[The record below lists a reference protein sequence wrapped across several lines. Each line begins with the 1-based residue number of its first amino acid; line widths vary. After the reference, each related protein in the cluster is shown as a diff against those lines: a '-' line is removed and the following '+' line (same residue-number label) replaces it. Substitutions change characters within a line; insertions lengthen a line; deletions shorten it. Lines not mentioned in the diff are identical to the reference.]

1 MSYKK
6 AEELLPTELI
16 ELIQQYVDGESIY
29 IPRKKG
35 TRQDWG
41 NKTTTRQELH
51 IRHAQIYRK
60 YQHKTTTATL
70 ASLYFLSEK
79 SIQRII
85 RTQRN
90 ILNSKNV

>member
-6 AEELLPTELI
+6 AEELLPTDLI

-35 TRQDWG
+35 NRQDWG
-41 NKTTTRQELH
+41 NNTTTRQELH
-51 IRHAQIYRK
+51 TRNEQIYSE
-60 YQHKTTTATL
+60 YQQGTTTATL

>member
-41 NKTTTRQELH
+41 NKTTT
-51 IRHAQIYRK
+51 
-60 YQHKTTTATL
+60 ATL